1 MKAFFDKLTFVD
13 ASYQDVGC
21 RSHACRELEAEIAL
35 NLALMGWCFSA
46 GYCIANVDNM
56 ASRRVQTPSY
66 QSIRRHKMTN
76 TSQGL
81 NLCFAA
87 SYQRVKQQNA
97 RPMRHSSPHMLNE
110 RVCTLCS
117 DFQPLIAVSK
127 RLGKQVHH
135 VLGLDRPLSFR
146 GTSHDKSASATSAA
160 VDQYQVEHTTMF
172 VKRLGLRT
180 LSYSLATLT
189 PDLLQLGEDGLRCS
203 ALSLNFSIWRSRGT
217 TTCMQLPACDDGHC
231 MQQRCTE

>member
-1 MKAFFDKLTFVD
+1 MPVESWGRDSYESGLDGLVSFCWLLYCQCRQHGFETSSNPLLSAHTKA
-13 ASYQDVGC
+13 
-21 RSHACRELEAEIAL
+21 
-35 NLALMGWCFSA
+35 
-46 GYCIANVDNM
+46 
-56 ASRRVQTPSY
+56 
-66 QSIRRHKMTN
+66 
-76 TSQGL
+76 
-81 NLCFAA
+81 
-87 SYQRVKQQNA
+87 QNDQYFA
-97 RPMRHSSPHMLNE
+97 RPKPVLCSQHLTSGSKNKKLVQCGIHPRTCLTN
-110 RVCTLCS
+110 VCTLCS
-117 DFQPLIAVSK
+117 DFQPLTAVSK

-135 VLGLDRPLSFR
+135 VLGLYRPLSFR

-172 VKRLGLRT
+172 MKRLGLRT